1 MTRFKFVPHTAD
13 IAVELSA
20 RDEPGLYQAGLD
32 ALRTLLVGES
42 EVLPREQR
50 AIEVVAGADPA
61 ERLVRFLSEVL
72 YLYETERFLPART
85 LPAGI
90 AGEPFDASRHVALRE
105 VKAVTYH
112 GAEMQRDARGLL
124 RVTIVFDV

>member
-1 MTRFKFVPHTAD
+1 MTPFKFVPHTAD
-13 IAVELSA
+13 IAVELTA

-42 EVLPREQR
+42 EVVPREER
-50 AIEVVAGADPA
+50 AIEVGADDPG

-90 AGEPFDASRHVALRE
+90 AGEPFDPSRHAALRE

-112 GAEMQRDARGLL
+112 GADVRRAPDGALQA
-124 RVTIVFDV
+124 TIVFDV

>member
-1 MTRFKFVPHTAD
+1 LTPFRFVSHTAD

-42 EVLPREQR
+42 DVLPREQR
-50 AIEVVAGADPA
+50 AIAVGGEDDPA

-85 LPAGI
+85 LHAGI

-112 GAEMQRDARGLL
+112 GADVQRAQDGALKT
-124 RVTIVFDV
+124 TIVFDV